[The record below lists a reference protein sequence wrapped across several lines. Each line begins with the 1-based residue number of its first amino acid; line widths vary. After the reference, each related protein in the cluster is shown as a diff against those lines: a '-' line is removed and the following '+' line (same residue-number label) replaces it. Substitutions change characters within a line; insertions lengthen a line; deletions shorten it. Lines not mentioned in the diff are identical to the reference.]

1 MSPAAILSLHN
12 PTRKTCSN
20 RIHKHARCHTR
31 DHEVRSCYADP
42 KTTHMK
48 FMSMVPDGSVAM
60 TCSSSWVLGIFSF
73 LFLLVDSQACIAF
86 ISRYDARA
94 TFTSSVVLGGGGGG
108 TKRGGEEWEAARGC
122 NSSSEKLRSGGGR
135 GGGRLECRRC
145 PRRTDRV
152 KRREETP
159 EPTASQA
166 LSRDFARMDEKERK

>member
-1 MSPAAILSLHN
+1 MNFVLNKTFFNL
-12 PTRKTCSN
+12 TRAQ
-20 RIHKHARCHTR
+20 KH
-31 DHEVRSCYADP
+31 ADP

-94 TFTSSVVLGGGGGG
+94 TFTSSVVLGGGEGY
-108 TKRGGEEWEAARGC
+108 KNRGGEEREAARGC
-122 NSSSEKLRSGGGR
+122 NSSEKLRSGGGR

-145 PRRTDRV
+145 PRRTDREKRREE

-159 EPTASQA
+159 EPTATA
-166 LSRDFARMDEKERK
+166 SRDFRSHG